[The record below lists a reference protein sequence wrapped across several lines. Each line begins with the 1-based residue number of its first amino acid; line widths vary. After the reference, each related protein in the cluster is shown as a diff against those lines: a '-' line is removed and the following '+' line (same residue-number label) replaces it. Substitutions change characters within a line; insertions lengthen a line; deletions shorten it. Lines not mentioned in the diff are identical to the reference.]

1 MTELKISIITVC
13 FNSSK
18 TIEDTIKSVV
28 SQSFFE
34 NIQYI
39 IIDGGSTDTTLEIIS
54 KYRDKIDVVVTERDN
69 GLYDAMNKGVKI
81 ASGDVIGFINSD
93 DIFCDNQALEKVIKI
108 FYDNSSLDSV
118 YADLYYVSQYNQ
130 SVIIRKWISGEQ
142 KSFSVGWHPAHPT
155 LYIKKIIYDKYGLFN
170 LDFKLASDFEL
181 MLRFFDRYKITSYY
195 IPEVFVKMRLGG
207 ETNKNLV
214 NIFNQ
219 NFECI
224 RAFRL
229 NGLKINFILYLT
241 RRLLSKIFQ
250 FTCL

>member
-1 MTELKISIITVC
+1 LKISIITVC
-13 FNSSK
+13 YNSSK
-18 TIEDTIKSVV
+18 TIEDTIKSVIG
-28 SQSFFE
+28 QSFFE

-39 IIDGGSTDTTLEIIS
+39 IIDGGSTDTTLDIIS
-54 KYRDKIDVVVTERDN
+54 KYRDKIDVVVTEKDN

-81 ASGDVIGFINSD
+81 ASEDVIGFINSD
-93 DIFCDNQALEKVIKI
+93 DIFCDNQAVEKVMKI
-108 FYDNSSLDSV
+108 FCDNSSLDSV

-130 SVIIRKWISGEQ
+130 NVIMRKWISGEQ

-155 LYIKKIIYDKYGLFN
+155 LYIKKNIYEKYGLFN

-181 MLRFFDRYKITSYY
+181 MLRIFDKYKISSYY

-207 ETNKNLV
+207 ETNKNLT
-214 NIFNQ
+214 NIFKQ

-229 NGLKINFILYLT
+229 NGLKINFTLYII

-250 FTCL
+250 FSCL

>member
-1 MTELKISIITVC
+1 LTELKISIITVC
-13 FNSSK
+13 YNSSK
-18 TIEDTIKSVV
+18 TIEDTIKSVL

-54 KYRDKIDVVVTERDN
+54 KYSDKIDVFVTEKDK

-93 DIFCDNQALEKVIKI
+93 DIFCDNQALEKVMKI
-108 FYDNSSLDSV
+108 FCDNSSLDSV

-130 SVIIRKWISGEQ
+130 NVIIRKWISGEQ

-155 LYIKKIIYDKYGLFN
+155 LYIKKNIYEKYGLFN
-170 LDFKLASDFEL
+170 LEFKLASDFEL
-181 MLRFFDRYKITSYY
+181 MLRFFDRYKISSYY

-207 ETNKNLV
+207 ETNKNLI
-214 NIFNQ
+214 NIFKQ

-224 RAFRL
+224 RAFHL
-229 NGLKINFILYLT
+229 NGLKINFILYLV

-250 FTCL
+250 FSCL

>member
-1 MTELKISIITVC
+1 MKISIITVC
-13 FNSSK
+13 YNSSK
-18 TIEDTIKSVV
+18 TIEDTIKSVIG
-28 SQSFFE
+28 QSFFE

-39 IIDGGSTDTTLEIIS
+39 IIDGGSTDTTLDIIS
-54 KYRDKIDVVVTERDN
+54 KYRDKIDVVVTEKDN

-81 ASGDVIGFINSD
+81 ASEDVIGFINSD
-93 DIFCDNQALEKVIKI
+93 DIFCDNQAVEKVMKI
-108 FYDNSSLDSV
+108 FCDNSSLDSV

-130 SVIIRKWISGEQ
+130 NVIMRKWISGEQ

-155 LYIKKIIYDKYGLFN
+155 LYIKKNIYEKYGLFN

-181 MLRFFDRYKITSYY
+181 MLRIFDKYKISSYY

-207 ETNKNLV
+207 ETNKNLT
-214 NIFNQ
+214 NIFKQ

-229 NGLKINFILYLT
+229 NGLKINFTLYII

-250 FTCL
+250 FSCL